1 MTNFKIWLNFQLNII
16 RRKPMTNLPHLY
28 TWRTILFTAF
38 SLIAFASNS
47 VLNRLALGGNTIDA
61 GSYIGIRLLSG
72 ALTLWFINGISKR
85 DFSLIRTAFI
95 GASFH
100 RFLSAF
106 YLFAYGVAFSFAY
119 RSLSSGMGAF
129 ILFGTVQTT
138 MLSMAILRGE
148 RPHMSEWL
156 GLVVAISGL
165 AYLVLPGLSA
175 PDPLGAL
182 LMIMAGV
189 AWGFYTLKG
198 RGVKDPL
205 ETTALNFILSIPMVL
220 VLIVFTFRQ
229 MHFSTEG
236 VAYAIVSGALTSG
249 VGYAIWYAALRG
261 LKTTQAALLQLLVP
275 IIAAVGGVIFLSEN
289 ITSRLI
295 VAGLLII
302 TGVVLALLGKRFW
315 KF

>member
-1 MTNFKIWLNFQLNII
+1 MTSS
-16 RRKPMTNLPHLY
+16 PHINA
-28 TWRTILFTAF
+28 WRISLFTAF
-38 SLIAFASNS
+38 ALIAFASNS

-61 GSYIGIRLLSG
+61 GSYIGIRLISG
-72 ALTLWFINGISKR
+72 ALTLWLINGISKR

-100 RFLSAF
+100 RFLPAF

-119 RSLSSGMGAF
+119 RTLSSGMGAF

-138 MLSMAILRGE
+138 MFSMAILRGE
-148 RPHMSEWL
+148 RPHISEWL
-156 GLVVAISGL
+156 GLVVAFGGL
-165 AYLVLPGLSA
+165 VYLVLPGLSA

-182 LMIMAGV
+182 LMIIAGV

-205 ETTALNFILSIPMVL
+205 ETTALNFILSVPMILAVNVL
-220 VLIVFTFRQ
+220 NIRQ

-249 VGYAIWYAALRG
+249 VGYVIWYAALKG

-275 IIAAVGGVIFLSEN
+275 IIAAVGGIIFLSEN

-302 TGVVLALLGKRFW
+302 MGVVLALLGKRYW